1 MSISKIA
8 LNLVLLNLFVSI
20 SAYALY
26 NANLLS
32 ESYAN
37 QIPSL
42 QALENLVNKPKPSSS
57 DINPTMLF
65 GDFIYAV
72 QFLSGLLSGGDLGAI
87 ISISM
92 GAEWIKYFIM
102 GMYWLSFAI
111 LIVQV
116 VSNRLHNI

>member
-1 MSISKIA
+1 MSIGKIA
-8 LNLVLLNLFVSI
+8 LNLVLLNLFISI

-26 NANLLS
+26 NANMLS
-32 ESYAN
+32 ESYAS

-57 DINPTMLF
+57 EINPTMLF

-87 ISISM
+87 ISMSM
-92 GAEWIKYFIM
+92 GAVWLRYFIM
-102 GMYWLSFAI
+102 GIYWLSFAI

>member
-1 MSISKIA
+1 MSIGKIA

-26 NANLLS
+26 NANLIS
-32 ESYAN
+32 VSYAN

-42 QALENLVNKPKPSSS
+42 QAIENLVNKPKPDSNN
-57 DINPTMLF
+57 INPTMLF

-87 ISISM
+87 ISLSM
-92 GAEWIKYFIM
+92 GAEWIRYFIM
-102 GMYWLSFAI
+102 GIYWLSFAI